1 MKLECPKCGSNVAQ
15 ILMGADDSRY
25 TKCLGCGEVTSIE
38 RRRIVLEEPRRSKAS
53 SQPLCEGESSN
64 AP

>member
-1 MKLECPKCGSNVAQ
+1 MKIECPKCGSNVAQ

-25 TKCLGCGEVTSIE
+25 TTCLGCGEIRPIE
-38 RRRIVLEEPRRSKAS
+38 RRRVLEEPRRSKAS
-53 SQPLCEGESSN
+53 SRPLREGES